1 MPPCDLDK
9 ISMQAIAGIKLTSSV
24 LEVKILITGPPG
36 KSQRAKVVAAPN
48 VKSMLYLWKNS
59 DGDESFKM
67 YSVPIRW
74 RHTNFY
80 RQ

>member
-36 KSQRAKVVAAPN
+36 KSQRAKVLAAPN
-48 VKSMLYLWKNS
+48 VNQCCIYERTQMEMKVSRCIQY
-59 DGDESFKM
+59 
-67 YSVPIRW
+67 
-74 RHTNFY
+74 
-80 RQ
+80 Q

>member
-1 MPPCDLDK
+1 MLFK
-9 ISMQAIAGIKLTSSV
+9 ISMSAIAGIELTSPV
-24 LEVKILITGPPG
+24 LESKVVTTGPPG
-36 KSQRAKVVAAPN
+36 KSQTAKVLAAPN

-59 DGDESFKM
+59 DGVESFKM

-74 RHTNFY
+74 RHADFY